1 MYTDSILIL
10 QARKT
15 ELSQVSIHKDLSKH
29 PPITVISVKYSRQ
42 NKPR

>member
-15 ELSQVSIHKDLSKH
+15 ELSQASIQKDLSKK
-29 PPITVISVKYSRQ
+29 PAITLISGKYSKQ